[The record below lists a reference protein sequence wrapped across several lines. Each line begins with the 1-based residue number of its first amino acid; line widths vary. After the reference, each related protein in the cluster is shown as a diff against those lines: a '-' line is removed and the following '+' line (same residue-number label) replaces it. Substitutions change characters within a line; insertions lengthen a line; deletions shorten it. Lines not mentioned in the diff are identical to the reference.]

1 MGTRFERRARP
12 HCLSCNDAVLDP
24 VEVDRIHGGRVA
36 RRYEWRASDGHNQSM
51 STDSFS
57 EAKDPLSELIGRALK
72 GEGVV
77 ITRQGRPLVELKP
90 IDEPARAASAP
101 DLDWLEHFHFSR
113 THILS

>member
-1 MGTRFERRARP
+1 
-12 HCLSCNDAVLDP
+12 
-24 VEVDRIHGGRVA
+24 
-36 RRYEWRASDGHNQSM
+36 M

-101 DLDWLEHFHFSR
+101 DLDWLIAHRVGR
-113 THILS
+113 TPASEDAGRLVERMRDEREW